1 MGRNANKLFPEIIEW
16 GFSEDD
22 EYYVFNIKNMTKKNI
37 SIECREYNHLI
48 DFETVS
54 ELIATSDTLERR
66 WSHIGSNLNSSKILL
81 KPQDRV
87 NLVSYT
93 IFHKKYKGTTHVELP
108 FNFRTDND
116 SLIEIKKIFD
126 LRNLKELL

>member
-1 MGRNANKLFPEIIEW
+1 MI
-16 GFSEDD
+16 GFGT
-22 EYYVFNIKNMTKKNI
+22 V
-37 SIECREYNHLI
+37 RE
-48 DFETVS
+48 F
-54 ELIATSDTLERR
+54 IATSDTLERR
-66 WSHIGSNLNSSKILL
+66 WSHIGSNLNRSRILL
-81 KPQDRV
+81 KPQDSV

-108 FNFRTDND
+108 FNFHTDND